1 MTAHAPDSLYRIT
14 PMDAPAASAIA
25 TWRYPPPYDRYNS
38 APGIE
43 PYLLDPANAYFA
55 ARAGDDVVGFFCYGE
70 EAQVPGGFPAGAY
83 DAPDAV
89 DIGLG
94 LRPDL
99 TGHGRG
105 PAFVRAGL
113 AFAWRRYAP
122 RLFRLTVA
130 TFNERAIRVYEQV
143 GFRRGVVFFSPSRGE
158 DAEFMLMTRDAAPGP
173 HDQAPPPAR

>member
-1 MTAHAPDSLYRIT
+1 MTAHAQDPPYRVT
-14 PMDAPAASAIA
+14 PMDPAAATAIA
-25 TWRYPPPYDRYNS
+25 TWRYPPPFDRYNS

-43 PYLLDPANAYFA
+43 PYLLEPANAYFA
-55 ARAGDDVVGFFCYGE
+55 ARAGDDLVGFFCYGS

-83 DAPDAV
+83 NAPDAI

-99 TGHGRG
+99 TGQGRG

-113 AFAWRRYAP
+113 DFARARYAP

-143 GFRRGVVFFSPSRGE
+143 GFRPGVVFLSPSRGE

-173 HDQAPPPAR
+173 YDEPSPGPR